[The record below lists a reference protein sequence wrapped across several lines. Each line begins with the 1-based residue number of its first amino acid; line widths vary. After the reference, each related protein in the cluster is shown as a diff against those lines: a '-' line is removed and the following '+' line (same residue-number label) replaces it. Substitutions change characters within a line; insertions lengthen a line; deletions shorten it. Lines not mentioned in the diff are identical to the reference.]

1 MKNGISGNSTGGNNR
16 ADGKIS
22 CYCGYF
28 TINRGAR

>member
-1 MKNGISGNSTGGNNR
+1 MKNWIRGNSAGGNNR

-28 TINRGAR
+28 IINRGAR